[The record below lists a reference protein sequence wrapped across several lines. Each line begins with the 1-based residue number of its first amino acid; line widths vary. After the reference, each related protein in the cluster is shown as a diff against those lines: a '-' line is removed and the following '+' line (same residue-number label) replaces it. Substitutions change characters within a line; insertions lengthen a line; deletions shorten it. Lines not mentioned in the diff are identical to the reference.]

1 MEKYLKNFEK
11 YMNAPEAFEDYPIS
25 RKDTI
30 EVVNEMIRVALV
42 KHEWKTGG
50 ALTGLRD
57 LILELPDVTKHS

>member
-1 MEKYLKNFEK
+1 
-11 YMNAPEAFEDYPIS
+11 MNAPEEFEDYPIS